1 MARHRKANG
10 ERKGNG
16 QDRAG
21 GAKATRAFWSGTI
34 TFGLVSIP
42 VDFFAAVRG
51 RNTAMKMVDPK
62 GVPLGREYYSDKTEE
77 PLRPDDLVRGY
88 ETDDGKTITV
98 TDEELESIA
107 PELTRDI
114 EMRVF
119 VPKEQI
125 APAYFDHP
133 YFLAPSGRSA
143 KAYQLL
149 AEVMRETGRVG
160 VGTFVMRGHQYL
172 VAIHSDG
179 QLLRAETLRFAGE
192 VRSPDDVGLPKAS
205 KPAEKQVKAFTKAIQ
220 SLAQDKLDM
229 DEMSDR
235 NAARIHELVEKK
247 EHEGRDVVDLAAP
260 VAEAGEDGEA
270 GGNVVDLMALLKQ
283 RVGAKAKPAEHGSHR
298 RGHRTRRTKK
308 ARAA

>member
-1 MARHRKANG
+1 MPRRRKANG
-10 ERKGNG
+10 GHKGDGHDRSSGRKAN
-16 QDRAG
+16 
-21 GAKATRAFWSGTI
+21 RAFWSGTI

-51 RNTAMKMVDPK
+51 RETAMKMVDPK

-77 PLRPDDLVRGY
+77 ALGPDDLVRGY

-98 TDEELESIA
+98 TDEELEEIA

-133 YFLAPSGRSA
+133 YFLAPSGKSA

-149 AEVMRETGRVG
+149 AQVMQETGRVG
-160 VGTFVMRGHQYL
+160 VGTFVMREHQYL

-192 VRSPDDVGLPKAS
+192 VRSPSDLGLPKAS
-205 KPAEKQVKAFTKAIQ
+205 KPAEKQVKAFAKAIK
-220 SLAQDKLDM
+220 SLVQDKLDM

-235 NAARIHELVEKK
+235 YAAAIHELVEKK
-247 EHEGRDVVDLAAP
+247 EQNGKDVVDLAARI
-260 VAEAGEDGEA
+260 AEAGEEGEA
-270 GGNVVDLMALLKQ
+270 GGNVIDLMALLKQ
-283 RVGAKAKPAEHGSHR
+283 RVGLKAKRAEHGSHR
-298 RGHRTRRTKK
+298 SNHGSRRTKR